1 MSFYE
6 EKKQLQAWIIKS
18 VTNFNLPDNGEN
30 LLILLIGE
38 AAVSFLLCILIF
50 ADGGSVLEGKITSG
64 LKGQI
69 YTI

>member
-1 MSFYE
+1 ME
-6 EKKQLQAWIIKS
+6 KKKKQLQVWIIKS
-18 VTNFNLPDNGEN
+18 ITNFNLPDNGQN
-30 LLILLIGE
+30 LLILLIEE
-38 AAVSFLLCILIF
+38 AAVSLLLCILIF